1 MASIIKRRRLA
12 AALRQLREEAGLTL
26 DEIAFQ
32 MDLAQSTMSRIET
45 GRARARPAIVRGL
58 LTVYGVHGAE
68 ADVIVQL
75 ARDASQRDWWYA
87 YRDVMPDW
95 FRTFVGLEGEAT
107 KIQVFQPQVVPSLLQ
122 TEEYARAL
130 LGAGWTN
137 RTPAEA
143 SRLVQLRLR
152 RQEILR
158 YRPGPECHLVLGEA
172 ALHCRIGTPE
182 IFAAQLDRLVQLI
195 DEGRHSIQVL
205 PFTAGATGGEL
216 GQFVLLDFPHPEDP
230 PVGYVEHLVGGQLV
244 EEPTEVA
251 RIQAAFDHQR
261 ALALT
266 PEESRKLI
274 TEVAAAPAWPATV
287 ASCG

>member
-12 AALRQLREEAGLTL
+12 SALRQLREQAGLTL
-26 DEIAFQ
+26 EDVASRLD
-32 MDLAQSTMSRIET
+32 MAQSTMSRIET
-45 GRARARPAIVRGL
+45 ARARARPVIVHSL
-58 LTVYGVHGAE
+58 LPIYGIHGIE

-87 YRDVMPDW
+87 YRDVMADW
-95 FRTFVGLEGEAT
+95 FRTFVGLEGEAA

-130 LGAGWTN
+130 LGAAWVN
-137 RTPAEA
+137 RKPAEVE
-143 SRLVQLRLR
+143 RRVQLRLR
-152 RQEILR
+152 RQEVLGN
-158 YRPGPECHLVLGEA
+158 RPGLQCQLVLGEA

-182 IFAAQLDRLVQLI
+182 ILAAQLDRLVQLI
-195 DEGRHSIQVL
+195 DDGRIMIQVL

-216 GQFVLLDFPHPEDP
+216 GQFVLLDFPYPEDP

-244 EEPTEVA
+244 EEPTEVDRLRA
-251 RIQAAFDHQR
+251 VFRHQR
-261 ALALT
+261 TIALS

-274 TEVAAAPAWPATV
+274 VEVATAAT
-287 ASCG
+287 